1 MNVNLRNVS
10 LSLFIATLLFVTSV
24 VTIGAV
30 VFSYES
36 KQFNSYVEE
45 LSKLKQQV
53 ILLGLLTE
61 SQLEQHHNS
70 SVKEIES
77 RTNLSFQ
84 DAIYSL
90 DSSKELNYVEA
101 VARKVFHQTEEYL
114 SNVYKD
120 TDSVL
125 YFRSYTGN
133 KLIVERP
140 VEGLENNKSA
150 FDLEVCKENIS
161 CVKDAWRGQLTDRVL
176 FSKPFKSRSTGEYAL
191 RVMSPVYHQG
201 NLVGEF
207 SNQMHLTALYEEGKA
222 VRSII
227 NNGNK
232 QVIIYFPDSPWAHFA
247 YTQSYMADNNNL
259 IVYQYPFS
267 KLILDYSYLY
277 FIFFIVA
284 FAYFSKV
291 HESNQNKMQLA
302 NALTDVT
309 KDELTGLYNRRLF
322 KDNSFKNRLAEAPYS
337 VMAIDGNRIK
347 QINDRYGHH
356 VGDDA
361 IAIIAESMKKVFRNS
376 DYLIRTGG
384 DEFLAILPSCSQSQA
399 SVLAKK
405 LQGVVKDNR
414 LKTLDIEISVCT
426 GLATSEEH
434 EVLEDV
440 IIRADEELYEMKK
453 RRD

>member
-30 VFSYES
+30 VFSYEN
-36 KQFNSYVEE
+36 KQFHSYVER
-45 LSKLKQQV
+45 LSKVKQQV

-61 SQLEQHHNS
+61 SQLEQHRNS
-70 SVKEIES
+70 SVEEIES
-77 RTNLSFQ
+77 LTDLSFR
-84 DAIYSL
+84 DAIYSS

-101 VARKVFHQTEEYL
+101 VARKVFHQAEEYL

-120 TDSVL
+120 TASIL
-125 YFRSYTGN
+125 YFRSYKGN

-140 VEGLENNKSA
+140 IEGLESNKSV
-150 FDLEVCKENIS
+150 FNVELCKENIS
-161 CVKDAWRGQLTDRVL
+161 CVKDAWKGQLTDRVL
-176 FSKPFKSRSTGEYAL
+176 FSKPFKSRSTGEYTL
-191 RVMSPVYHQG
+191 SVMSPVYHQDE
-201 NLVGEF
+201 LVGEF
-207 SNQMHLTALYEEGKA
+207 STQMHLTALYEEGKA
-222 VRSII
+222 VESII

-232 QVIIYFPDSPWAHFA
+232 QLIIYFPGYPWANFA

-267 KLILDYSYLY
+267 KLLVDYSYLY
-277 FIFFIVA
+277 VIFFIVA
-284 FAYFSKV
+284 FAYFSKA

-322 KDNSFKNRLAEAPYS
+322 KDNTFKSRLAEAPYS

-347 QINDRYGHH
+347 KINDRYGHH

-384 DEFLAILPSCSQSQA
+384 DEFLAILPSCSESQA

-414 LKTLDIEISVCT
+414 LKALDIEISVCT

>member
-30 VFSYES
+30 VFSYEN
-36 KQFNSYVEE
+36 KQFHSYVER
-45 LSKLKQQV
+45 LSKIKQQV

-61 SQLEQHHNS
+61 SQLEQHQNS
-70 SVKEIES
+70 STEEIELG
-77 RTNLSFQ
+77 TNLSFR
-84 DAIYSL
+84 DAIYSS
-90 DSSKELNYVEA
+90 DSSKKLNYVEA
-101 VARKVFHQTEEYL
+101 VARKVFHQAEEYL
-114 SNVYKD
+114 SNLYKD
-120 TDSVL
+120 TASTL

-133 KLIVERP
+133 KLIVEHP
-140 VEGLENNKSA
+140 VEGLENNKSV

-161 CVKDAWRGQLTDRVL
+161 CVKDAWKGQLTDRVL
-176 FSKPFKSRSTGEYAL
+176 FSKPFKCRTTGEHAL
-191 RVMSPVYHQG
+191 SVMSPVYHQG
-201 NLVGEF
+201 KLVGEF
-207 SNQMHLTALYEEGKA
+207 STQMQLTVLYEEGKA
-222 VRSII
+222 VESIT

-232 QVIIYFPDSPWAHFA
+232 QLIIYFPGYPWAHFA

-267 KLILDYSYLY
+267 KLLVDYSYLY
-277 FIFFIVA
+277 VIFFIVA
-284 FAYFSKV
+284 FAYFTKV

-322 KDNSFKNRLAEAPYS
+322 KDSTFKNRLAEAPYS

-347 QINDRYGHH
+347 KINDRYGHH

-361 IAIIAESMKKVFRNS
+361 ITIIAESMKKVFRNS
-376 DYLIRTGG
+376 DYLVRTGG
-384 DEFLAILPSCSQSQA
+384 DEFLAILPSCSRSQA
-399 SVLAKK
+399 SELDKK
-405 LQGVVKDNR
+405 LQCVVKDNR
-414 LKTLDIEISVCT
+414 LKALDIEISVCT
-426 GLATSEEH
+426 GLATSEAH
-434 EVLEDV
+434 EVLDDV